1 MDAEVNWDAYFEG
14 IKRVCPWSY
23 ADWHAGL
30 IQVVETHKP
39 MPLGNYTARI
49 YIVDIHNHDLKAYSE
64 YLNDTRDDEWL
75 YSDPAHG
82 GNSTPVST
90 LIQQCPHRLAQIR
103 QKTGTSAQEA

>member
-30 IQVVETHKP
+30 IQIVETSKP
-39 MPLGNYTARI
+39 IDLGNYTARI
-49 YIVDIHNHDLKAYSE
+49 YIVDIHGADLAAYSE
-64 YLNDTRDDEWL
+64 YLNDTRQDEWL
-75 YSDPAHG
+75 YSDPQHA

-90 LIQQCPHRLAQIR
+90 LIQQCPIRLEQIR
-103 QKTGTSAQEA
+103 QKTGTSAQQA

>member
-30 IQVVETHKP
+30 IQIVETSKP
-39 MPLGNYTARI
+39 IDLGNYTARI
-49 YIVDIHNHDLKAYSE
+49 YIVDIHGADLVAYSE
-64 YLNDTRDDEWL
+64 YLNDTRQDEWL
-75 YSDPAHG
+75 YSDPQHA

-90 LIQQCPHRLAQIR
+90 LIQQCPIRLEQIR
-103 QKTGTSAQEA
+103 QKTGTSVQQA